1 MPYLRSVLAE
11 GADDPAALQALIVE
25 AMAGGG
31 DTAARRWAASGA
43 MALTG
48 PADGPP
54 DVSPARVALA
64 MDALAADLARTSAV
78 VGAPVE
84 VDGAALLGERAAIA
98 GLSRRGAVSC
108 GGSCRLL
115 PTADGDTVA
124 LSLARDDDWQLLPA
138 LFALVGATYHEPP
151 AGGDGW
157 DAVAAAVRRAAAG
170 DLIAT
175 AGELGLPVARLG
187 ETTTAGPMVEFA
199 EEPTPATGT
208 LERRSGPLTV
218 VDLSSL
224 WAGPLCANVL
234 GLAGARVLKVES
246 PRRPDGARL
255 GPPAFFDLLHG
266 GHESVALDLSTA
278 DGRVELRRL
287 MATADVVIEA
297 SRPRALAAIGASHED
312 LRAAAWNGVWLSITG
327 HGRHGPGADRVAFGD
342 DAAVA
347 GGLVAGADGGAFT
360 FCADAVADPATGLLG
375 AAAVLRAIAGGRSGL
390 VGVSLATTAAHLAA
404 GVRTNPPVRLPADV
418 TAAAPRARAVRSPA
432 APLAATSVSA
442 AAPIARPMLHRPLRP
457 SPPHPVGP
465 GADQ

>member
-1 MPYLRSVLAE
+1 MPDLRSVLAE
-11 GADDPAALQALIVE
+11 GADDPAALQALIAD
-25 AMAGGG
+25 AMAGDG

-48 PADGPP
+48 PVDGPP

-64 MDALAADLARTSAV
+64 MDALAADIGRTTAA
-78 VGAPVE
+78 VGAAVE

-98 GLSRRGAVSC
+98 GLRRRGAVSC

-115 PTADGDTVA
+115 PTADGGTVA

-138 LFALVGATYHEPP
+138 LFALVGATYHEPR
-151 AGGDGW
+151 AGADGW
-157 DAVAAAVRRAAAG
+157 AEVAAAVSRAAG
-170 DLIAT
+170 DLIA
-175 AGELGLPVARLG
+175 AAAELGLPAARVG
-187 ETTTAGPMVEFA
+187 ERTTAGPLVTFA

-208 LERRSGPLTV
+208 VERRPGPLTV

-224 WAGPLCANVL
+224 WAGPLCANLL
-234 GLAGARVLKVES
+234 GLAGALVLKVES
-246 PRRPDGARL
+246 PRRPDGARG

-266 GHESVALDLSTA
+266 GHESVALDLGTA

-312 LRAAAWNGVWLSITG
+312 LRAAAWNGLWLSITG

-347 GGLVAGADGGAFT
+347 GGLVAGADPEALT

-375 AAAVLRAIAGGRSGL
+375 AAAVLRAIAGGRRGL
-390 VGVSLATTAAHLAA
+390 IAVSLASTAAHLAA
-404 GVRTNPPVRLPADV
+404 GVRTNPPVRLPGGV
-418 TAAAPRARAVRSPA
+418 TAAAPRARAVRAPA
-432 APLAATSVSA
+432 PPLAATSATA
-442 AAPIARPMLHRPLRP
+442 AAPIIRPMLHGPSRPL
-457 SPPHPVGP
+457 PPHSTGP